1 MLQPGDSAPDFT
13 LLDHTER
20 AVTLSTLD
28 APYVLLYWYPKADT
42 PGCTAQA
49 ENLRDQQEAFD
60 DVGCVVM
67 GASFD
72 TPEDN
77 RRFAEKYLLPFRL
90 LSDTD
95 HEVARS
101 YGASDSAEQ
110 KYPRRIAHLIGA
122 GRTVLST
129 YVVDDPEFFAETVLD
144 DIDSRMR
151 TTIESPRRRR
161 RPGVRDE
168 SRG

>member
-1 MLQPGDSAPDFT
+1 MLQPGDPAPDFS
-13 LLDHTER
+13 LLDHAER
-20 AVTLSTLD
+20 RVTLRDLE

-49 ENLRDQQEAFD
+49 ENLRDQYEAFD
-60 DVGCVVM
+60 DIGCIVL

-90 LSDTD
+90 LSDTQHD
-95 HEVARS
+95 VALQ
-101 YGASDSAEQ
+101 YGAAESPEQ

-122 GRTVLST
+122 ERTVLST
-129 YVVDDPEFFAETVLD
+129 YVVDDPEFFAEAVLD
-144 DIDSRMR
+144 DIDAR
-151 TTIESPRRRR
+151 
-161 RPGVRDE
+161 
-168 SRG
+168 